1 MTTIF
6 YPTGTVVPFAGSTI
20 PSGWVMCDG
29 SAYDG
34 RTETYKNLWNV
45 VGSSYGGSESAFRV
59 PNLGNRVP
67 VGLDSG
73 SVRSNKFTTIGT
85 WAGASAITLSSS
97 TTGVLSH
104 SHSVDES
111 AVHTHTPS
119 WSTHFHTVGYVTSG
133 SPNSPAT
140 AKGDGNTINN
150 WDAGSSYNLTAANT
164 NVTLSAG
171 SIGEFTIN
179 NSTAISN
186 ASSAHSNLAPQLA
199 LHYII
204 KL

>member
-1 MTTIF
+1 MATIF
-6 YPTGTVVPFAGSTI
+6 YPTGSVIPFAGNVI

-29 SAYDG
+29 SVYDG
-34 RTETYKNLWNV
+34 TTVTYKALWNV
-45 VGSSYGGSESAFRV
+45 IGSSYGGTESAFRV
-59 PNLGNRVP
+59 PNLGNRIP

-73 SVRSNKFTTIGT
+73 SVRSSSFTTLGG
-85 WAGASAITLSSS
+85 WNGASAVTLSSS
-97 TTGVLSH
+97 TTGVLAH

-111 AVHTHTPS
+111 AVHTHSPS
-119 WSTHFHTVGYVTSG
+119 WSTHYHTIGYGTAG
-133 SPNSPAT
+133 SPNSPVT

-150 WDAGSSYNLTAANT
+150 WDSGSAYNLTAAST
-164 NVTLSAG
+164 NVTLNAG

-179 NSTAISN
+179 NSTAVAN
-186 ASSAHSNLAPQLA
+186 ASSAHSNTAPQLA